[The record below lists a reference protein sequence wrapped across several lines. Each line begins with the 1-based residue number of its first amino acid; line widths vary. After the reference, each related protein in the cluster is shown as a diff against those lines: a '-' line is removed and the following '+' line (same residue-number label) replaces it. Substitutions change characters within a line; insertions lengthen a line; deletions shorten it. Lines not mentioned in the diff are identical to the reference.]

1 MGVLRV
7 LIIEDSDADAQLV
20 LHELRRHG
28 YDVEYQRVETRAAMK
43 QALLQEEWHIILCDY
58 SLPQFNAMNALTT
71 LKESGHD
78 IPFLVVSGTIDEET
92 AVTALKAG
100 ADDFLVKGRLA
111 RLVPAIEREI
121 KDAEIRRSRK
131 AVEAER
137 ASLTANLE
145 VVNAELERFLYI
157 AFHDLRSPVVTIK
170 GFLGLLIQDLQVDRR
185 DKIQSHI
192 ARISGAADKMDEL
205 LSGLL
210 ELAKIG
216 HIVHAFED
224 IDLLQLARETVEK
237 LDVLL
242 RSKNITVIIS
252 PDLPIIHGDRVHL
265 GEVLENLIENAV
277 KYMEDQQNPLIEI
290 GARQKDSGHIIFVK
304 DNGQGI
310 DPRYHYRIFNLF
322 EKLDPM
328 KEGPGI
334 GLALVKRIV
343 EVHGGKIWVE
353 SKGEGRGSTFCF
365 TIPNGSNPSLIE
377 TT

>member
-20 LHELRRHG
+20 LYELRRHG

-43 QALLQEEWHIILCDY
+43 QALSQEEWHIILCDY

-121 KDAEIRRSRK
+121 KDAEIRRSRN

-145 VVNAELERFLYI
+145 LVNAELERFLYT

-170 GFLGLLIQDLQVDRR
+170 GFLGLLIQDLEVDRR

-216 HIVHAFED
+216 HIVHASED
-224 IDLLQLARETVEK
+224 IDLLQLAWETVEK

-242 RSKNITVIIS
+242 RSKNITMIIS
-252 PDLPIIHGDRVHL
+252 PDLPIIHGDRIQL

-353 SKGEGRGSTFCF
+353 SKGEGQGSTFCF
-365 TIPNGSNPSLIE
+365 IIPNGSNPSLME